1 MGFISKG
8 FLNKLIVNTVILAA
22 NKIAANMGN
31 KGGGAATSSLITKY
45 TNDFELVIRASK
57 ELESI
62 LTTHCY
68 ATGKGLHEY
77 TSRLVVLY
85 NIT

>member
-31 KGGGAATSSLITKY
+31 KGSSATSSLITKY

-85 NIT
+85 NII

>member
-31 KGGGAATSSLITKY
+31 KGSSSSSSLIHKY
-45 TNDFELVIRASK
+45 TNDFEIVIRVSK
-57 ELESI
+57 ELEHI
-62 LTTHCY
+62 LKTHCY

-77 TSRLVVLY
+77 TSR
-85 NIT
+85 